1 MKRPQIIGLAVALSA
16 GLVAFVLVR
25 GMINRP
31 PVETRVEVHAKS
43 SEVLVAAAEIGLG
56 QVVTPTML
64 RWQAWPAEAV
74 AQGYIGRASDPEAM
88 NELAGSIARTPF
100 LAGEPVTS
108 QKLVKPGQG
117 GVLAAILPA
126 GMRAVSTKIKEE
138 TAAGNLILPND
149 RVDVIL
155 IRRVRDRAGQEDY
168 VSDVLFGN
176 VRVLAVGQQIETKEG
191 KKQADSSA
199 STATLELTA
208 RQAELLALANS
219 MGEISLS
226 LRSIADVAAGSGSE
240 NGEDLKASK
249 DGRAVRVL
257 RYGVGSR
264 AYSVN

>member
-1 MKRPQIIGLAVALSA
+1 MRRPQIIGLAVALSA
-16 GLVAFVLVR
+16 GLVAFVLVG
-25 GMINRP
+25 GMINKP
-31 PVETRVEVHAKS
+31 PVEKRVEIQAKS
-43 SEVLVAAAEIGLG
+43 SEVLVAGSEIGLG
-56 QVVTPTML
+56 QVVNSDML
-64 RWQAWPAEAV
+64 RWQTWPEDAV
-74 AQGYIGRASDPEAM
+74 SAGYISRATAPDAL
-88 NELAGSIARTPF
+88 NELSGSIARVP
-100 LAGEPVTS
+100 LLPGEPVTS

-168 VSDVLFGN
+168 VSDMLFGN

-191 KKQADSSA
+191 KKQADGSA
-199 STATLELTA
+199 TTATLELTS

-226 LRSIADVAAGSGSE
+226 LRSIADLAGAGGPE
-240 NGEDLKASK
+240 LGEDLKASK